1 MTNGSDIK
9 GQKYILPVKILRTH
23 VYKPLLN
30 ITHKHSNVEKD
41 SMYLLNRIILP
52 FISCQVI
59 QCK

>member
-9 GQKYILPVKILRTH
+9 DQKYILHVKIFRTD
-23 VYKPLLN
+23 VYKLLLN

-41 SMYLLNRIILP
+41 SMYLLNRIIFPL
-52 FISCQVI
+52 ISCQVI